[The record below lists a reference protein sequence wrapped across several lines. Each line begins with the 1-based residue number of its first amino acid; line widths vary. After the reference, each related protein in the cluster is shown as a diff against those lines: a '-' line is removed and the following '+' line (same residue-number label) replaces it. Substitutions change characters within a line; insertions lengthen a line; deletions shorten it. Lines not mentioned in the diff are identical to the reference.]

1 VGLWMPL
8 SNEPPGKRECPWRV
22 LLRAALRDMGVF
34 WGSGVNSAVL
44 VAFLMFSLPGVPEGR
59 EVRGLW
65 VVRDT
70 MVSPERV
77 RECVDFAAENG
88 FNVLFVQVR
97 GRGDAFYNSYFVP
110 PPEEYPEI
118 PDSFDPL
125 GEMIRQAHGRG
136 IEVHAWFNMYLAWSK
151 DTPPVHPEHPLN
163 LHPEW
168 FMVSVTGRSMADSP
182 IDSVRNGESEGRFLS
197 PCVDEVREYLSHVVT
212 EVMVAYDID
221 GVHLDYVRYPGR
233 DYDFHPRAR
242 RGFIKTYGV
251 DPVRLVA
258 GNGDVDP
265 ALMYLGK
272 WVQYRAGWIDEQVR
286 SVRRRIDLVDP
297 NVRLSAA
304 VKAHADEALF
314 RFGQNWAGW
323 LKDGVVDFVVTMSYF
338 PDTGQ
343 LYGVMSDNL
352 EIVDPR
358 KIVGGV
364 GVYKTTPE
372 TAMEQISMMRT
383 MNLLGF
389 CLFSYTSFL
398 ENPRFVRSMS
408 GLFGEKGRGLPPDF
422 RPYVRR
428 ERE

>member
-1 VGLWMPL
+1 VLPMTF
-8 SNEPPGKRECPWRV
+8 SDRQPGKREYSRN
-22 LLRAALRDMGVF
+22 ALPRPILKGPAPSP
-34 WGSGVNSAVL
+34 GSGVGIAAL
-44 VAFLMFSLPGVPEGR
+44 VAFLLFWLPGVSEGR
-59 EVRGLW
+59 GVRGLW

-70 MVSPERV
+70 ITSAGQV
-77 RECVDFAAENG
+77 RKCVDFAAENG

-125 GEMIRQAHGRG
+125 GEIISQAHEKG
-136 IEVHAWFNMYLAWSK
+136 IEVHAWFNMYLTWSK
-151 DTPPVHPEHPLN
+151 DTSPLHPEHPLN

-182 IDSVRNGESEGRFLS
+182 IDSVRNEESEGRFLS
-197 PCVDEVREYLSHVVT
+197 PCLEEVREYLSRVVT
-212 EVMVAYDID
+212 EVMVTYDVD

-242 RGFIKTYGV
+242 RDFIEAYGV

-265 ALMYLGK
+265 ALIYLGK
-272 WVQYRAGWIDEQVR
+272 WVQYRAGWIDEQVG
-286 SVRRRIDLVDP
+286 SIRRRMNLVDP
-297 NVRLSAA
+297 NIRLSAA

-323 LKDGVVDFVVTMSYF
+323 LNDGVVDFVVTMSYF

-352 EIVDPR
+352 EVVDPR
-358 KIVGGV
+358 KVVGGV

-372 TAMEQISMMRT
+372 AAMEQISLMRG

-408 GLFGEKGRGLPPDF
+408 ELFMEKERGLPPDF

-428 ERE
+428 AHE